1 MDALYDDFE
10 IELPSQDWQHANP
23 GWQNVDPAS
32 LGWRPGPGNPKG
44 NLRPEPAGKPVWDSL
59 ECFRLP
65 AIGAAKIPPRPWA
78 YGRFLLSGSAAVI
91 GAVDGGGKGAIAVV
105 MALAMITG
113 KPLLGE
119 RVWRAGPVGIVTY
132 EDDEE
137 EWHRRIAAACAHYE
151 LDYEHVLANI
161 HFLRKRDG
169 RVSFAAVENGGVIFP
184 DGREITDK
192 LQAVKAVLLIVDPF
206 NHAHD
211 FDDGNNN
218 VMIAKVAGELSKVA
232 RDSGVAVLVLHHL
245 RKGANGTPDDL
256 MGATSLRATFRSC
269 RILARMSPEVAG
281 KMEVL
286 DPWRYVRIVGSKENY
301 APPPEKGTWFK
312 LIGVHL
318 GNATDD
324 YPDGDEVAVATSWQA
339 RAMFEGMSAG
349 ALAAVFCA
357 IRQSVHGPNKQA
369 KHTPWV
375 GKLIM
380 EIGGRSKDEAGKI
393 VLAWLKNGVLEKA
406 KYYHS
411 ESHHQ
416 VEKVVLN
423 EAKVSEILTQI
434 GVVNAPAA

>member
-1 MDALYDDFE
+1 MDALHDDFE

-23 GWQNVDPAS
+23 GWQNVDPGS
-32 LGWRPGPGNPKG
+32 PCWRPGPGNPEG
-44 NLRPEPAGKPVWDSL
+44 NLRPEPAGKPVCDNL

-65 AIGAAKIPPRPWA
+65 VIGAAKIPPRPWA
-78 YGRFLLSGSAAVI
+78 YGSFLLSGSAAVI

-119 RVWRAGPVGIVTY
+119 RVWRAGPVVIVTY
-132 EDDEE
+132 EDDED

-151 LDYEHVLANI
+151 LDYAHVLANI
-161 HFLRKRDG
+161 YFLRKPDG

-192 LQAVKAVLLIVDPF
+192 LQAVNAVLLIVDPF

-269 RILARMSPEVAG
+269 RILARMPPEVAE
-281 KMEVL
+281 KMKVP
-286 DPWRYVRIVGSKENY
+286 DPWRHVRIVGSKENY

-324 YPDGDEVAVATSWQA
+324 YPDGDEVAVATTWQT
-339 RAMFEGMSAG
+339 RPMFEGMSLPPWRLCSARYGSPYTDRISKRG
-349 ALAAVFCA
+349 AH
-357 IRQSVHGPNKQA
+357 RG
-369 KHTPWV
+369 
-375 GKLIM
+375 
-380 EIGGRSKDEAGKI
+380 
-393 VLAWLKNGVLEKA
+393 
-406 KYYHS
+406 
-411 ESHHQ
+411 
-416 VEKVVLN
+416 
-423 EAKVSEILTQI
+423 
-434 GVVNAPAA
+434 